1 MNNMARHELNRPCP
15 SATTPSGTSPL
26 VRLLSL
32 EAKVS
37 KTLDFGELT
46 NEKAIVFLA
55 NEVLPELDR
64 VRAGMEKRGW
74 R

>member
-1 MNNMARHELNRPCP
+1 MNDLTHEGFDSV
-15 SATTPSGTSPL
+15 SATTARRPGPSPL
-26 VRLLSL
+26 LRLLSL

-64 VRAGMEKRGW
+64 VRAGMDKRGW